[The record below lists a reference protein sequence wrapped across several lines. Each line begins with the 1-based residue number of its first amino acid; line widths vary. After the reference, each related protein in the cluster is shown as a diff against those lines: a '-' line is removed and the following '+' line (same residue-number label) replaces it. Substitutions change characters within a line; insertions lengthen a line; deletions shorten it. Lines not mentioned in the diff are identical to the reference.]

1 MQEYGET
8 VIDIVF
14 KFSRYIGTGIEVT
27 ASRCWI
33 IHVVADCSGRGARFT
48 VPVTVVTNASHR
60 LTALLMQKAIAHEA
74 ERIFKI
80 VLAGDAAVGKSSF
93 ILRLCKNKFVANLNS
108 TLGA

>member
-1 MQEYGET
+1 
-8 VIDIVF
+8 
-14 KFSRYIGTGIEVT
+14 
-27 ASRCWI
+27 
-33 IHVVADCSGRGARFT
+33 
-48 VPVTVVTNASHR
+48 
-60 LTALLMQKAIAHEA
+60 MQKAIAHEA